1 VLRLIASV
9 KLNKEIADELSVET
23 STIKTHVSN
32 LYKKIGV
39 TKRSEAVDYLIELII
54 NHFIISIV
62 CLCAL

>member
-9 KLNKEIADELSVET
+9 KLNKEIADELSVKT

>member
-39 TKRSEAVDYLIELII
+39 TKRSEAVDYLIELI
-54 NHFIISIV
+54 V
-62 CLCAL
+62 